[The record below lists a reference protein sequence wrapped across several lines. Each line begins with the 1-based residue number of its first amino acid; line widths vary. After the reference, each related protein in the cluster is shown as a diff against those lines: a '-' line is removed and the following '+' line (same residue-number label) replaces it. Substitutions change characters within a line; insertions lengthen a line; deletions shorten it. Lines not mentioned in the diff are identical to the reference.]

1 VRGPGAFRPGFFGST
16 ANQLVRSAT
25 CPVVTVRG

>member
-1 VRGPGAFRPGFFGST
+1 MGRSAFDLGFFGST